1 VRTARARRLAVAVI
15 AMAALGTA
23 PAGASGLEIELDPAR
38 TQVRFSLGATLHTV
52 HGSLRLV
59 SGTLSVD
66 PATGLADGEIVADAS
81 SAETGNHKRDQKMH
95 ADVLRSAA
103 HPRIVLRPLR
113 LAGELR
119 PEGTSEL
126 TLVTELELVGAR
138 HELRLPLAVEVSAG
152 TFTTR
157 AEFTVPYVSWG
168 LGDPS
173 TFVLRVAKEVVVV
186 VEASGTLRWNEVVA
200 PP

>member
-1 VRTARARRLAVAVI
+1 MNTIRLPRVVVRV
-15 AMAALGTA
+15 AALLALTASPA
-23 PAGASGLEIELDPAR
+23 PAAGLRIELDPAR

-52 HGSLRLV
+52 QGGVRLA
-59 SGTLSVD
+59 SGALSFD
-66 PATGLADGEIVADAS
+66 PATGLANGEIVIDAA
-81 SAETGNHKRDQKMH
+81 SAETGNNKRDEMMH
-95 ADVLRSAA
+95 AEVLVSAA

-113 LAGELR
+113 LEGELQ
-119 PEGTSEL
+119 PEGASEL
-126 TLVTELELVGAR
+126 TLVAELELVGAR
-138 HELRLPLAVEVSAG
+138 HELRLPLAVEVSAE

-173 TFVLRVAKEVVVV
+173 TFLLRVAKEVEVV
-186 VEASGTLRWNEVVA
+186 VEAAGALRWNEVAA